1 MKLSTSSEVELQG
14 VRIAQERPKN
24 TGQEMV

>member
-1 MKLSTSSEVELQG
+1 MKLSTPQKVELQD